1 MALGQCHKVLKFKYE
16 DGIYGMETMYRLED
30 NSIDVLA
37 LGSSHSFVDIN
48 PSVLYREY
56 GIAGFDL
63 GGSRQPFWNSYYY
76 LKEALKTQKPEVI
89 ILEAYAAVLVSS
101 MGWRA
106 R

>member
-1 MALGQCHKVLKFKYE
+1 MRKYIIKIIFFGGILILALGQCHKVLKFKYE

-56 GIAGFDL
+56 GI
-63 GGSRQPFWNSYYY
+63 
-76 LKEALKTQKPEVI
+76 
-89 ILEAYAAVLVSS
+89 
-101 MGWRA
+101 
-106 R
+106 

>member
-1 MALGQCHKVLKFKYE
+1 MRKYIIKIIFFGGILILALGQCHKVLKFKYE

-56 GIAGFDL
+56 GIAGFDSPGPVPPVGEHQGDCRGQGNL
-63 GGSRQPFWNSYYY
+63 FGI
-76 LKEALKTQKPEVI
+76 LTI
-89 ILEAYAAVLVSS
+89 I
-101 MGWRA
+101 
-106 R
+106 